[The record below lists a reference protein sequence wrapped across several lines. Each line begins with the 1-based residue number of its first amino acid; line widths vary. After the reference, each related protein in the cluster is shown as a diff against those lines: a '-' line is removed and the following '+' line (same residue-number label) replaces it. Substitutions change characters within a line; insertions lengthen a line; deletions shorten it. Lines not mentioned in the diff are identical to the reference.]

1 MDAVEFTPTTS
12 DVRSLYVLST
22 PAHAVSI
29 SDGKAEF
36 DRWLE
41 QVKTEAKA
49 EALEEAAAE
58 LDKSKQPSRHGLPM
72 MLRADWLRNRAEHIR
87 KESKAE

>member
-1 MDAVEFTPTTS
+1 MAEFTPTTS

-29 SDGKAEF
+29 GDGKAEF

-41 QVKTEAKA
+41 QVRTEAKI
-49 EALEEAAAE
+49 EALVEAAE
-58 LDKSKQPSRHGLPM
+58 KLFEVTLDDKQR
-72 MLRADWLRNRAEHIR
+72 DWLRNRAERIR
-87 KESKAE
+87 KKTKTE